1 MKFENKY
8 ITLGEIFN
16 GYINNDE
23 QGVWAFGGKLN
34 VRPSYQ
40 REFCYDEKKQK
51 EVIRS
56 VRKGIPIDS
65 TRIVFAEEGD
75 GYTLFNGN
83 QRISS
88 ICKFLS
94 NEFSISDPCI
104 NGIYSFENYPTE
116 IKNQIL
122 NYTVEVQILKEASYS
137 EKKDYFEKINME
149 GLVVNEQE
157 KLNAIYVGPWLED
170 AKRHFSKTNCVA
182 YQKGKDYIKGNP
194 IRQEYLETVL
204 YWKAHA
210 DGFNVKDKGSAIE
223 QYMSIHQHDE
233 NAEELWDYFLKV
245 INWIQLNF
253 STYYKEMKG
262 LEWGILYN
270 KFHSN
275 DYNTIALEK
284 KVKDLM
290 ANDEIQAKKGIFE
303 YLLGGEV
310 EEKLL
315 NPRKFSDSMK
325 RTAFERQKK
334 LWKDEANPLEP
345 NKSVCPLCHN
355 KFEFKD
361 MEGDHILAWKFGGR
375 TEIDNL
381 QMLCRKCNKEKSSKG
396 GY

>member
-1 MKFENKY
+1 MKAKSLNIPLRELFKD
-8 ITLGEIFN
+8 
-16 GYINNDE
+16 YINNDE
-23 QGVWAFGGKLN
+23 EGVWAYGGKLC

-40 REFCYDEKKQK
+40 REYVYDEKRRNK
-51 EVIRS
+51 VMDTI
-56 VRKGIPIDS
+56 RKGMPIN
-65 TRIVFAEEGD
+65 TIWFAKVGEDTYEVMD
-75 GYTLFNGN
+75 GQ
-83 QRISS
+83 QRI
-88 ICKFLS
+88 
-94 NEFSISDPCI
+94 IS
-104 NGIYSFENYPTE
+104 
-116 IKNQIL
+116 IL
-122 NYTVEVQILKEASYS
+122 NYLNGSYS
-137 EKKDYFEKINME
+137 KYDNLLDMIYFFQNLPKE
-149 GLVVNEQE
+149 EQE
-157 KLNAIYVGPWLED
+157 KVLDYEIEVKIFEGSSNEKLEWFKTINIGGLVLEDQELRNAAYTGPWLED

-270 KFHSN
+270 KYHSQ

-334 LWKDEANPLEP
+334 LWKDEQNPLEP

-375 TEIDNL
+375 TELDNL

>member
-1 MKFENKY
+1 MKAKSLNIPLKELFKNY
-8 ITLGEIFN
+8 V
-16 GYINNDE
+16 NNDE
-23 QGVWAFGGKLN
+23 EGVWAYDGKLC

-40 REFCYDEKKQK
+40 REYVYDEKRRNK
-51 EVIRS
+51 VMDTI
-56 VRKGIPIDS
+56 RKGMPIN
-65 TRIVFAEEGD
+65 TIWFAKVGEDTYEVMD
-75 GYTLFNGN
+75 GQ
-83 QRISS
+83 QRI
-88 ICKFLS
+88 
-94 NEFSISDPCI
+94 IS
-104 NGIYSFENYPTE
+104 
-116 IKNQIL
+116 IL
-122 NYTVEVQILKEASYS
+122 NYLNGSYS
-137 EKKDYFEKINME
+137 KYDNLLDMIYFFQNLPKE
-149 GLVVNEQE
+149 EQE
-157 KLNAIYVGPWLED
+157 KVLDYEIEVKIFEGSSNEKLDWFKTINIGGLVLEDQELRNAAYTGPWLED

-303 YLLGGEV
+303 YLLSGEV

-334 LWKDEANPLEP
+334 LWKDEENPLEP

>member
-1 MKFENKY
+1 MKAKSLNIPLRELFKNY
-8 ITLGEIFN
+8 V
-16 GYINNDE
+16 NNDE
-23 QGVWAFGGKLN
+23 EGVWAYGGKLC

-40 REFCYDEKKQK
+40 REYVYDEKRRNK
-51 EVIRS
+51 VMDTI
-56 VRKGIPIDS
+56 RKGMPIN
-65 TRIVFAEEGD
+65 TIWFAKVGEDTYEVMD
-75 GYTLFNGN
+75 GQ
-83 QRISS
+83 QRI
-88 ICKFLS
+88 
-94 NEFSISDPCI
+94 IS
-104 NGIYSFENYPTE
+104 
-116 IKNQIL
+116 IL
-122 NYTVEVQILKEASYS
+122 NYLNGSYS
-137 EKKDYFEKINME
+137 KYDNLLDMIYFFQNLPKE
-149 GLVVNEQE
+149 EQE
-157 KLNAIYVGPWLED
+157 KVLDYEIEVKIFEGSSNEKLDWFKTINIGGLVLEDQELRNAAYTGPWLED

-303 YLLGGEV
+303 YLLSGEV

-334 LWKDEANPLEP
+334 LWKDEENPLEP

-375 TEIDNL
+375 TELDNL

>member
-1 MKFENKY
+1 MKAKSLNIPLRELFKD
-8 ITLGEIFN
+8 
-16 GYINNDE
+16 YINNDE
-23 QGVWAFGGKLN
+23 EGVWAYGGKLC

-40 REFCYDEKKQK
+40 REYVYDEKRRNK
-51 EVIRS
+51 VMDTI
-56 VRKGIPIDS
+56 RKGMPIN
-65 TRIVFAEEGD
+65 TIWFAKVGEDTYEVMD
-75 GYTLFNGN
+75 GQ
-83 QRISS
+83 QRI
-88 ICKFLS
+88 
-94 NEFSISDPCI
+94 IS
-104 NGIYSFENYPTE
+104 
-116 IKNQIL
+116 IL
-122 NYTVEVQILKEASYS
+122 NYLNGSYS
-137 EKKDYFEKINME
+137 KYDNLLDMIYFFQNLPKE
-149 GLVVNEQE
+149 EQE
-157 KLNAIYVGPWLED
+157 KVLDYEIEVKIFEGSSNEKLEWFKTINIGGLVLEDQELRNAAYTGPWLED

-210 DGFNVKDKGSAIE
+210 DGFNIKDKGSAIE

-270 KFHSN
+270 KYHSQ

-315 NPRKFSDSMK
+315 NPRKFSESMK

-375 TEIDNL
+375 TELDNL

>member
-1 MKFENKY
+1 MKAKSLNIPLRELFK
-8 ITLGEIFN
+8 

-23 QGVWAFGGKLN
+23 EGVWAYDGKLC

-40 REFCYDEKKQK
+40 REYVYDEKRRNK
-51 EVIRS
+51 VMDTI
-56 VRKGIPIDS
+56 RKGMPINIIWFAKVGEDS
-65 TRIVFAEEGD
+65 YEVMD
-75 GYTLFNGN
+75 GQ
-83 QRISS
+83 QRI
-88 ICKFLS
+88 
-94 NEFSISDPCI
+94 IS
-104 NGIYSFENYPTE
+104 
-116 IKNQIL
+116 IL
-122 NYTVEVQILKEASYS
+122 NYLNGSYS
-137 EKKDYFEKINME
+137 KYDNLLDMIYFFQNLPKE
-149 GLVVNEQE
+149 EQE
-157 KLNAIYVGPWLED
+157 KVLDYEIEVKIFEGSSNEKLDWFKTINIGGLVLEDQELRNAAYTGPWLED

-210 DGFNVKDKGSAIE
+210 DGFNIKDKGSAIE

-262 LEWGILYN
+262 LEWGNLYN
-270 KFHSN
+270 RYHSQ

-315 NPRKFSDSMK
+315 NPRKFSESMK

-375 TEIDNL
+375 TELDNL

>member
-1 MKFENKY
+1 MKAKSLNIPLRELFKN
-8 ITLGEIFN
+8 
-16 GYINNDE
+16 YINNDE
-23 QGVWAFGGKLN
+23 EGVWAYDGKLC

-40 REFCYDEKKQK
+40 REYVYDEKRRN
-51 EVIRS
+51 EVMNTIRDNM
-56 VRKGIPIDS
+56 PINTIWFAKVDEDS
-65 TRIVFAEEGD
+65 YEVLD
-75 GYTLFNGN
+75 GQ
-83 QRISS
+83 QRI
-88 ICKFLS
+88 
-94 NEFSISDPCI
+94 IS
-104 NGIYSFENYPTE
+104 
-116 IKNQIL
+116 IL
-122 NYTVEVQILKEASYS
+122 NYLNGSYS
-137 EKKDYFEKINME
+137 KYDNLLDMIYFFQNLPKE
-149 GLVVNEQE
+149 EQE
-157 KLNAIYVGPWLED
+157 KVLDYEIEVKIFEGSANEKLKWFKTINIGSLVLEDQELRNAAYTGPWLED

-210 DGFNVKDKGSAIE
+210 DGFNVKDKGSVIE

-270 KFHSN
+270 KYHSQ

-290 ANDEIQAKKGIFE
+290 ANDEIQSKKGIFE

-315 NPRKFSDSMK
+315 NPRKFSESMK

-334 LWKDEANPLEP
+334 LWKDETNPLEP

-375 TEIDNL
+375 TELDNL

>member
-1 MKFENKY
+1 MKAKSLNIPLRELFKD
-8 ITLGEIFN
+8 
-16 GYINNDE
+16 YINNDE
-23 QGVWAFGGKLN
+23 EGVWAYGGKLC

-40 REFCYDEKKQK
+40 REYVYDEKRRNK
-51 EVIRS
+51 VMDTI
-56 VRKGIPIDS
+56 RKGMPINTIWFAKVGEDS
-65 TRIVFAEEGD
+65 YEVMD
-75 GYTLFNGN
+75 GQ
-83 QRISS
+83 QRI
-88 ICKFLS
+88 
-94 NEFSISDPCI
+94 IS
-104 NGIYSFENYPTE
+104 
-116 IKNQIL
+116 IL
-122 NYTVEVQILKEASYS
+122 NYLNGSYS
-137 EKKDYFEKINME
+137 KYDNLLDMIYFFQNLPKE
-149 GLVVNEQE
+149 EQE
-157 KLNAIYVGPWLED
+157 KVLDYEIEVKIFEGSSNEKLDWFKTINIGGLVLEDQELRNAAYTGPWLED

-210 DGFNVKDKGSAIE
+210 DGFNIKDKGSAIE

-270 KFHSN
+270 KYHSQ

-315 NPRKFSDSMK
+315 NPRKFSESMK

-375 TEIDNL
+375 TELDNL

>member
-1 MKFENKY
+1 MKAKSLNIPLRELFKD
-8 ITLGEIFN
+8 
-16 GYINNDE
+16 YINNDE
-23 QGVWAFGGKLN
+23 EGVWAYGGKLC

-40 REFCYDEKKQK
+40 REYVYDEKRRNK
-51 EVIRS
+51 VMDTI
-56 VRKGIPIDS
+56 RKGMPIN
-65 TRIVFAEEGD
+65 TIWFAKVGEDTYEVMD
-75 GYTLFNGN
+75 GQ
-83 QRISS
+83 QRI
-88 ICKFLS
+88 
-94 NEFSISDPCI
+94 IS
-104 NGIYSFENYPTE
+104 
-116 IKNQIL
+116 IL
-122 NYTVEVQILKEASYS
+122 NYLNGSYS
-137 EKKDYFEKINME
+137 KYDNLLDMIYFFQNLPKE
-149 GLVVNEQE
+149 EQE
-157 KLNAIYVGPWLED
+157 KVLDYEIEVKIFEGSSNEKLDWFKTINIGGLVLEDQELRNAAYTGPWLED

-210 DGFNVKDKGSAIE
+210 DGFNIKDKGSAIE

-270 KFHSN
+270 KYHSQ

-315 NPRKFSDSMK
+315 NPRKFSESMK

-375 TEIDNL
+375 TELDNL

>member
-1 MKFENKY
+1 MKAKSLNIPLRELFKN
-8 ITLGEIFN
+8 
-16 GYINNDE
+16 YINNDE
-23 QGVWAFGGKLN
+23 EGVWAYDGKLC

-40 REFCYDEKKQK
+40 REYVYDEKRRN
-51 EVIRS
+51 EVMNTIRDNM
-56 VRKGIPIDS
+56 PINTIWFAKVDEDS
-65 TRIVFAEEGD
+65 YEVLD
-75 GYTLFNGN
+75 GQ
-83 QRISS
+83 QRI
-88 ICKFLS
+88 
-94 NEFSISDPCI
+94 IS
-104 NGIYSFENYPTE
+104 
-116 IKNQIL
+116 IL
-122 NYTVEVQILKEASYS
+122 NYLNGSYS
-137 EKKDYFEKINME
+137 KYDNLLDMIYFFQNLPKE
-149 GLVVNEQE
+149 EQE
-157 KLNAIYVGPWLED
+157 KVLDYEIEVKIFEGSANEKLKWFKTINIGSLVLEDQELRNAAYTGPWLED

-270 KFHSN
+270 KYHSQ

-303 YLLGGEV
+303 YLLGGEA

-315 NPRKFSDSMK
+315 NPRKFSESMK

-334 LWKDEANPLEP
+334 LWKDETNPLEP

-375 TEIDNL
+375 TELDNL